1 MKGLT
6 NLHLKTRS
14 TPMSEK
20 PISPLRQRMT
30 EDIAAR
36 KFGEQTQNDYI
47 RRVKNFST
55 LLVLLG
61 DATSPLDL
69 QTPFSSKT
77 VT

>member
-14 TPMSEK
+14 TPMSKK
-20 PISPLRQRMT
+20 PISPLRQRMI
-30 EDIAAR
+30 EDMAVR

-55 LLVLLG
+55 LLLG
-61 DATSPLDL
+61 GVTSPLDL
-69 QTPFSSKT
+69 LTPFSSKT
-77 VT
+77 DT

>member
-20 PISPLRQRMT
+20 PIRPLRQRMI
-30 EDIAAR
+30 EDMAVR
-36 KFGEQTQNDYI
+36 KFGEQTQNDYM

-55 LLVLLG
+55 LFLLG
-61 DATSPLDL
+61 GATSPLDL
-69 QTPFSSKT
+69 PTPFSSKT
-77 VT
+77 DT